1 MKSIAK
7 YGKYCNSLQYFSSL
21 QDDIARNSD
30 DSHVD
35 FQYYYESNNESC
47 DAVKTIVILRK
58 YWNQESIAILCNI
71 FILNTFIIIWIRKI
85 KMRGACIIA
94 NGRKGRLFSKGLMY
108 SARYVRFSFP
118 IPEGGMYSG
127 NLVGKVLREKTL
139 VF

>member
-1 MKSIAK
+1 MLCIKKIVILE
-7 YGKYCNSLQYFSSL
+7 KYCKIRKVLQFFAIFSSL

-71 FILNTFIIIWIRKI
+71 FILNTFIFIWIRK
-85 KMRGACIIA
+85 
-94 NGRKGRLFSKGLMY
+94 
-108 SARYVRFSFP
+108 
-118 IPEGGMYSG
+118 
-127 NLVGKVLREKTL
+127 
-139 VF
+139 